1 MKVSNRAWREQLQGQ
16 LPADWAQE
24 IDVFETEIELRKAGK
39 LDEKVFAE
47 TRLRRGT
54 YGQRYDNGQRWDGE
68 TTQALAYPNDPLTKG
83 PNTVWDA
90 PGMQRIKVP
99 FGGLNARQLEVM
111 AELAEEY
118 SDAILHV
125 TTRQDIQLHF
135 IHIEDTPTIMR
146 RLAAVNYAPHDIIQQ
161 LARDDEI
168 AVAEDVLAMSSL
180 LEILAITARADAR
193 NEVLKE
199 LERHAAVLR
208 EFQARPGVDSGRLR
222 SLLSNITRLRND
234 LGAAGGNFMAPL
246 RDSEFLSAV
255 KHRSTIPGGTC
266 DFDLP
271 EYSYWL
277 HRPGGA
283 RTAEF
288 NGWLAIIRPLCDAVS
303 ELLWLTRENARPRNE
318 VAAGGAYQ
326 IQFDREIPCQ
336 LVRIAL
342 DPRSDLYPEISGNQH
357 RCTVHFL
364 RWTDPSGHPQQVEAD
379 VPFVLTLCT

>member
-1 MKVSNRAWREQLQGQ
+1 MSFNIDAEPQELAQIAPATYEQPLN
-16 LPADWAQE
+16 E
-24 IDVFETEIELRKAGK
+24 RMRTFLR
-39 LDEKVFAE
+39 LEF
-47 TRLRRGT
+47 L
-54 YGQRYDNGQRWDGE
+54 Y
-68 TTQALAYPNDPLTKG
+68 TQAGYHAESD
-83 PNTVWDA
+83 
-90 PGMQRIKVP
+90 
-99 FGGLNARQLEVM
+99 NAW
-111 AELAEEY
+111 
-118 SDAILHV
+118 S
-125 TTRQDIQLHF
+125 TR
-135 IHIEDTPTIMR
+135 
-146 RLAAVNYAPHDIIQQ
+146 A
-161 LARDDEI
+161 
-168 AVAEDVLAMSSL
+168 AMSSL
-180 LEILAITARADAR
+180 LEMLAITARADAR

-208 EFQARPGVDSGRLR
+208 DFQARPGVDTGRLR
-222 SLLSNITRLRND
+222 SLLANITRLRND

-246 RDSEFLSAV
+246 RDSEFLNAV

-277 HRPGGA
+277 HRPGGT

-288 NGWLAIIRPLCDAVS
+288 NGWLAIIRPLCDAVV
-303 ELLWLTRENARPRNE
+303 ELLWLTRENARPRKE
-318 VAAGGAYQ
+318 IAAGGAYQ

-364 RWTDPSGHPQQVEAD
+364 RWTDTAGHPQQVEAD